1 MERSNNP
8 FEKDDILDA
17 FKQQMNTA
25 LSGFLDKTQKLR

>member
-1 MERSNNP
+1 MERSINP